1 MDFSWA
7 VIYTVFMAN
16 EDKFLTVSQLNA
28 LIKNMLE
35 GSFPSI
41 QLKGEIS
48 NFKSNS
54 SGHLY
59 FALKDSDSQISGV
72 MFRGRASTLN
82 FKPKDG
88 MLVLVT
94 GSVSVYPP
102 QGRYQIIVTSM
113 VQAGLGAIMEMLEE
127 RKKKLAAEGL
137 FDSSRKKVL
146 PFFPGTVGVV
156 TSPTGA
162 ALRDIL
168 QIIQR
173 RNSKVSVVV
182 LPAMVQGE
190 GASSTIE
197 RMINLANEYNLCDVL
212 IVGRGGGSLEDLLPF
227 SDENVV
233 RAIADSNIPT
243 ISAVGH
249 QIDWAL
255 SDFAADVRAPT
266 PSAAAELAVPVQQD
280 IDVHIQNMKNELFNS
295 MQQKIQN
302 LRMLLKTFTPENM
315 ELQLRHIEQP
325 LLNRYENARSGLE
338 ENIRQFIQEKRQR
351 IQNCVTV
358 LESCNPQTIFNR
370 GYSMVRDAVTGKVIR
385 SPKDTEIGHSILIT
399 PANGT
404 IQATVTEYKE

>member
-1 MDFSWA
+1 MVFSLA
-7 VIYTVFMAN
+7 VIYTVFMPV
-16 EDKFLTVSQLNA
+16 EDNFLTVSQLNN

-35 GSFPSI
+35 GSFSSI

-48 NFKSNS
+48 NFKNNS

-59 FALKDSDSQISGV
+59 FALKDADSQISAV
-72 MFRGRASTLN
+72 MFRGRASTLR
-82 FKPKDG
+82 FAPKDG

-113 VQAGLGAIMEMLEE
+113 VQAGLGEIMEMIEK

-137 FDSSRKKVL
+137 FDSSRKRIL
-146 PFFPGTVGVV
+146 PFFPQTVGVV

-162 ALRDIL
+162 AIRDIL
-168 QIIQR
+168 RIAVR
-173 RNSKVSVVV
+173 RNPKVSVTI
-182 LPAMVQGE
+182 LPAMVQGQ
-190 GASSTIE
+190 GASQTIE
-197 RMINLANEYNLCDVL
+197 RMIKIANEYRLCDVL

-233 RAIADSNIPT
+233 RAIAESEIPT

-249 QIDWAL
+249 DIDWAL

-266 PSAAAELAVPVQQD
+266 PSAAAELAIPVQQD
-280 IDVHIQNMKNELFNS
+280 IEVHIQNMRNELFNT
-295 MQQKIQN
+295 MQNKIHS

-325 LLNRYENARSGLE
+325 LLNRYEKARSELE
-338 ENIRQFIQEKRQR
+338 EGIRDLIQEKRR
-351 IQNCVTV
+351 KIQNCTV
-358 LESCNPQTIFNR
+358 ILESCNPQTIFNR
-370 GYSMVRDAVTGKVIR
+370 GYSMVRDGVTGKVIR
-385 SPKDTEIGHSILIT
+385 SPKDTEIGHSISIT
-399 PANGT
+399 PARGQIT
-404 IQATVTEYKE
+404 ASVTELK

>member
-1 MDFSWA
+1 MVFSLA
-7 VIYTVFMAN
+7 VIYTVFMPV
-16 EDKFLTVSQLNA
+16 EDNFLTVSQLNN

-35 GSFPSI
+35 GSFSSI

-48 NFKSNS
+48 NFKNNS

-59 FALKDSDSQISGV
+59 FALKDADSQISAV
-72 MFRGRASTLN
+72 MFRGRASTLR
-82 FKPKDG
+82 FAPKDG

-113 VQAGLGAIMEMLEE
+113 VQAGLGEIMEMIEK

-137 FDSSRKKVL
+137 FDSSRKRIL
-146 PFFPGTVGVV
+146 PFFPQTVGVV

-162 ALRDIL
+162 AIRDIL
-168 QIIQR
+168 RIAVR
-173 RNSKVSVVV
+173 RNPKVSVTI
-182 LPAMVQGE
+182 LPAMVQGQ
-190 GASSTIE
+190 GASQTIE
-197 RMINLANEYNLCDVL
+197 RMIKIANEYRLCDVL

-233 RAIADSNIPT
+233 RAIAESEIPT

-249 QIDWAL
+249 DIDWAL

-266 PSAAAELAVPVQQD
+266 PSAAAELAIPVQQD
-280 IDVHIQNMKNELFNS
+280 IEVHIQNMRNELFNT
-295 MQQKIQN
+295 MQNKIHS

-325 LLNRYENARSGLE
+325 LLNRYEKARSELDEG
-338 ENIRQFIQEKRQR
+338 IRDLIQEKRR
-351 IQNCVTV
+351 KIQNCTV
-358 LESCNPQTIFNR
+358 ILESCNPQTIFNR
-370 GYSMVRDAVTGKVIR
+370 GYSMVRDGVTGKVIR
-385 SPKDTEIGHSILIT
+385 SPEDTEIGHSISIT
-399 PANGT
+399 PARGQIT
-404 IQATVTEYKE
+404 ASVTELK

>member
-59 FALKDSDSQISGV
+59 FALKDSNSQISGV

-88 MLVLVT
+88 MLVLGT

-162 ALRDIL
+162 AIRDIL
-168 QIIQR
+168 QIIQI
-173 RNSKVSVVV
+173 
-182 LPAMVQGE
+182 ME
-190 GASSTIE
+190 III
-197 RMINLANEYNLCDVL
+197 IN
-212 IVGRGGGSLEDLLPF
+212 I
-227 SDENVV
+227 
-233 RAIADSNIPT
+233 I
-243 ISAVGH
+243 
-249 QIDWAL
+249 
-255 SDFAADVRAPT
+255 
-266 PSAAAELAVPVQQD
+266 
-280 IDVHIQNMKNELFNS
+280 
-295 MQQKIQN
+295 
-302 LRMLLKTFTPENM
+302 
-315 ELQLRHIEQP
+315 
-325 LLNRYENARSGLE
+325 
-338 ENIRQFIQEKRQR
+338 
-351 IQNCVTV
+351 
-358 LESCNPQTIFNR
+358 
-370 GYSMVRDAVTGKVIR
+370 
-385 SPKDTEIGHSILIT
+385 ILIIKIIKIDLVIIIIIIIILIIIIIII
-399 PANGT
+399 T
-404 IQATVTEYKE
+404 IMLMLKILILIFLIIAFQVMKVKF